1 MYLKNIQI
9 KNYRTIKNAQVNFEP
24 GLNILIGKNGTGKSN
39 LLNYIRQNVSYY
51 SIASRSNFLR
61 NPIINY
67 IYTICY
73 EVDEK
78 NYELNVL
85 LIKEKRFIN
94 EEFDY
99 FTEIGITIREN
110 DNIEEKSITK
120 NILV

>member
-120 NILV
+120 KF